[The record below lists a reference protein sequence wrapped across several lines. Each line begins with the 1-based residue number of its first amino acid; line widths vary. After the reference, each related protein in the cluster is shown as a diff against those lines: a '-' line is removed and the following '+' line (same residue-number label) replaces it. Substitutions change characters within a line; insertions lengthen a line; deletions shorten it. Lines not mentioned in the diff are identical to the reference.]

1 MFLPQLI
8 NYNVAFLLLLLWY
21 FIAAVVFE
29 HSGLK
34 ILVLL
39 SKLSLWEKKK
49 MNGQKPGLE

>member
-21 FIAAVVFE
+21 FIAAVVFQ

-39 SKLSLWEKKK
+39 SKLSLWEKK